1 MDWGDLVALIEDP
14 LGWIESVGECKDEP
28 FLEMVGGSAADDVDG
43 LEGSKGT
50 LTIDELAERNPDRFS
65 EGLRQALRCG
75 IGGAGL
81 VLWFSSLCD
90 VSEKLL
96 LESGVAGGEG
106 GRLRGSPWVS
116 IRTFS

>member
-43 LEGSKGT
+43 LGGSKGT
-50 LTIDELAERNPDRFS
+50 LTIDELAERNADRFS

-75 IGGAGL
+75 IGGGCL
-81 VLWFSSLCD
+81 VL
-90 VSEKLL
+90 
-96 LESGVAGGEG
+96 
-106 GRLRGSPWVS
+106 
-116 IRTFS
+116 